1 MNPEQLANL
10 PDDEYLSR
18 AEIAHLYGILS
29 GQLEGLLSHSREAI
43 GNLHEVREVEADVLD
58 FTSAELERD
67 GTLRMAD
74 RERQLLTKIQ
84 SAINR
89 IQDGEYGTC
98 ETCGAPI
105 TYRRL
110 LARPVATQCID
121 CKTAAEQIERR
132 SRML

>member
-1 MNPEQLANL
+1 MNQEQLANL

-18 AEIAHLYGILS
+18 DEIGHLYGILS
-29 GQLEGLLSHSREAI
+29 GQLAGLLSHSREAI
-43 GNLHEVREVEADVLD
+43 GNLHEVREVEADELD

-67 GTLRMAD
+67 ATLRMAD
-74 RERQLLTKIQ
+74 RERQLLSKIQ
-84 SAINR
+84 NALNR
-89 IQDGEYGTC
+89 IQEGEYGTC